1 MVPGSEGYLYASLL
15 FPLIRYRD
23 SGSYAEKPS
32 ESHLISLL
40 GVFGSLGLLALE
52 KDVILKVGLIGLNE
66 KGPNRN
72 SRQYLLGSLAPEFVF
87 LVVVV

>member
-15 FPLIRYRD
+15 VPLMRYRD

-40 GVFGSLGLLALE
+40 GVFVFLGLMALE
-52 KDVILKVGLIGLNE
+52 NSVILAAGLIGLDE

-72 SRQYLLGSLAPEFVF
+72 SRQYCLMDRWRHPSPF
-87 LVVVV
+87 

>member
-23 SGSYAEKPS
+23 DDSYAEKS
-32 ESHLISLL
+32 LERHLISLL
-40 GVFGSLGLLALE
+40 GVFAFLVLMALE
-52 KDVILKVGLIGLNE
+52 NSVILAAGLTGLNE

-72 SRQYLLGSLAPEFVF
+72 SRQY
-87 LVVVV
+87 